1 MIAASCLE
9 IASSMALM
17 PALIVRVTSLFQ
29 VMVPLRAS
37 SVSVRRSSWARDCSV
52 CLVALMA

>member
-1 MIAASCLE
+1 MIATSCLE

-17 PALIVRVTSLFQ
+17 PAVMVRVTSLFQ

-37 SVSVRRSSWARDCSV
+37 SVSVRNNSWARDCSV
-52 CLVALMA
+52 CFVARMA